1 MRAPAAARPSAAPE
15 VAAAPAVTAAPA
27 VFMSDLGGRIRPVL
41 GLGLAA
47 LTLSGCAVSQSH
59 FEESR
64 SAAGVGLVQV
74 SSESGDFSYQGAQTE
89 VFSIAGESWGVAFKE
104 DAAHEHEDGNAL
116 AIDASGGALRLDAT
130 SRSGSAGIH
139 LDLTGPV
146 LMSSDISLD
155 DGDAE
160 LYDVIGYALVT
171 ADSVE
176 ARRLEGG
183 ADLFAR
189 DGGVVAELYPAPGES
204 VRIEAVNGSVD
215 LTLPFG
221 GAYDLQVWGDPEH
234 TLEIDDFGF
243 HSQAMDAAYFA
254 GRAGRG
260 DIQVTVIAT
269 GGDVRVRSGW

>member
-1 MRAPAAARPSAAPE
+1 MRAPAAARPPAPTQGIFMSAIGGKT
-15 VAAAPAVTAAPA
+15 APALVVVA
-27 VFMSDLGGRIRPVL
+27 S
-41 GLGLAA
+41 A
-47 LTLSGCAVSQSH
+47 LSLSGCAVSQSH
-59 FEESR
+59 FDESR

-74 SSESGDFSYQGAQTE
+74 SSESGDFTYQGAQTE

-104 DAAHEHEDGNAL
+104 DAAHEQEDGNAL
-116 AIDASGGALRLDAT
+116 AIDTSGGTLRLDAT

-139 LDLTGPV
+139 LDLTGPA
-146 LMSSDISLD
+146 LMGSDISLE

-171 ADSVE
+171 ADTVE

-183 ADLFAR
+183 ADLYAR

-204 VRIEAVNGSVD
+204 IRVEAVNGSVD

-221 GAYDLQVWGDPEH
+221 GAYDLQVWGDPEYSVQ
-234 TLEIDDFGF
+234 IDDFGF
-243 HSQAMDAAYFA
+243 HSQAVDAAYFA
-254 GRAGRG
+254 GMAGRG
-260 DIQVTVIAT
+260 DIQVTVIAS